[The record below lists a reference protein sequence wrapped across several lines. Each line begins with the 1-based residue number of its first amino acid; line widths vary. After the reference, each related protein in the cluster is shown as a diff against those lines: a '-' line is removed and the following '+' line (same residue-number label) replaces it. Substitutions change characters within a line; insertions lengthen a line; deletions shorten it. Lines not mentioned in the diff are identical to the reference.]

1 MHTCYE
7 LIRTGTDSL
16 VESSSSARLDAIVL
30 LSKVSGLSRT
40 RLLADPHTPLPAA
53 ICEQFF
59 ELLAQRRQGVPVAYL
74 VGEREFYSLP
84 FAISSAV
91 LIPRPETEQLV
102 DLALSLLADRPD
114 PVILDLGTGSGCI
127 AIALALELRRR
138 RMKAS
143 ILAVDRCP
151 EALHIAQKNAELLQ
165 ADNVRFAQSDW
176 FSAVS
181 GMFDLIVSN
190 PPYIPV
196 GDPQVSSDTH
206 FEPRHALYSGPDGCD
221 AYRTIFSRL
230 RSYLSPGGV
239 FLGEHGIEQGAT
251 LRTLAG
257 QSGFAP
263 DATRT
268 HPDLSGRDRFI
279 TCRL

>member
-1 MHTCYE
+1 MQTCFE

-16 VESSSSARLDAIVL
+16 TESSDSARLDAIVL

-40 RLLADPHTPLPAA
+40 RLLADPHTPLSSV

-74 VGEREFYSLP
+74 VGEKEFFSLP
-84 FAISSAV
+84 FSVSSAV

-102 DLALSLLADRPD
+102 ELALSLVADRPD

-127 AIALALELRRR
+127 AIALAVELRMRR
-138 RMKAS
+138 IRAS
-143 ILAVDRCP
+143 ILAVDACSD
-151 EALHIAQKNAELLQ
+151 ALQVAQRNAELLE
-165 ADNVRFAQSDW
+165 AGDIRFAQSDW

-181 GMFDLIVSN
+181 GSFDLIVSN

-196 GDPQVSSDTH
+196 GDQHVSADTH
-206 FEPRHALYSGPDGCD
+206 FEPRHALYSGLDGCD
-221 AYRTIFSRL
+221 AYRRIFAQL
-230 RSYLSPGGV
+230 RTYLSPGGA
-239 FLGEHGIEQGAT
+239 FLGEHGIEQGAI

-279 TCRL
+279 TCRI